1 MLRTPK
7 EEQKIQNLE
16 VEPWIEGSK
25 VPAHLE
31 VEPCRST
38 RSKDLEEQII
48 SLIASFFTLN

>member
-1 MLRTPK
+1 VLRTPK

>member
-7 EEQKIQNLE
+7 KGAKIQNLE
-16 VEPWIEGSK
+16 VEPWIQGSK

-48 SLIASFFTLN
+48 LLIASFFTLN